1 MRLSV
6 LIPTIQGREKE
17 FTKLYNFLIE
27 QLNVN
32 NLGGD
37 VEILHLSD
45 NKEISIGLKR
55 DKLYKM
61 AKGLFSVMI
70 DDDDTVSS
78 EFLVEIISA
87 INKGDCD
94 CIGYFEHCTINGQ
107 VQKSLISLT
116 VNQWQSHDI
125 PINGFHHRRT
135 PFFKVPIKTEICQ
148 KVGVKDM
155 RYAEDHDFAIRIYP
169 LLKKENFI
177 YRDMYYYTANSL
189 TIEQHKNRYGITK

>member
-6 LIPTIQGREKE
+6 LIPTIKGREKE
-17 FTKLYNFLIE
+17 FTKLYTFLLDQVE
-27 QLNVN
+27 VN
-32 NLGGD
+32 KLQGD

-78 EFLVEIISA
+78 EYLVEVISA

-94 CIGYFEHCTINGQ
+94 CIGYFEHCTINGN

-116 VNQWQSHDI
+116 VKEWQSSDF
-125 PINGFHHRRT
+125 PMNGFHHRRS

-148 KVGVKDM
+148 QVGVKDM
-155 RYAEDHDFAIRIYP
+155 RYTEDHDFAKRIYP
-169 LLKKENFI
+169 HLKKENFI
-177 YRDMYYYTANSL
+177 YKDMYYYIGNSL
-189 TIEQHKNRYGITK
+189 TVEQHKERYGFR